1 MIIRLSLRRHLL
13 PLAISLLIALPTLV
27 VLGRAFT
34 PMPPRP
40 VTWTDWQVRQARAAY
55 TTELTRLQRD
65 AEALA
70 ALLNAPAPDPVQAQI
85 VAEQISGRWQA
96 GLPALSE
103 RRSALIIAAQA
114 VSDWAVGATP
124 REPAQQAV
132 QAALRSLAEAEHGL
146 GAR

>member
-1 MIIRLSLRRHLL
+1 MIIRLSLRRTIL
-13 PLAISLLIALPTLV
+13 PIAISLLIAFPTLV

-34 PMPPRP
+34 PLPPRP

-55 TTELTRLQRD
+55 TTELTSLRRD
-65 AEALA
+65 VEALA
-70 ALLNAPAPDPVQAQI
+70 ALVNAPTPDPVQAQI
-85 VAEQISGRWQA
+85 VADQISSRWQS

-103 RRSALIIAAQA
+103 RRSALMTAAQA
-114 VSDWAVGATP
+114 VGDWAVGATP

-132 QAALRSLAEAEHGL
+132 QAAVQSLEEADHGL

>member
-1 MIIRLSLRRHLL
+1 MIIRLSLRRTIL
-13 PLAISLLIALPTLV
+13 PIVISLLIALPALI

-34 PMPPRP
+34 PIPPRP
-40 VTWTDWQVRQARAAY
+40 VTWTDWQVRQARAVY
-55 TTELTRLQRD
+55 TAELTSLRRD

-70 ALLNAPAPDPVQAQI
+70 ALVNAPTPDPVQAQI
-85 VAEQISGRWQA
+85 MAEQISSRWQS

-103 RRSALIIAAQA
+103 RRSVLVSAAQA

-124 REPAQQAV
+124 REPAEQAV
-132 QAALRSLAEAEHGL
+132 QAALQSLEEADNGL

>member
-1 MIIRLSLRRHLL
+1 MIIRLSLRRTIL
-13 PLAISLLIALPTLV
+13 PIMISLLIALPALIL
-27 VLGRAFT
+27 LGRAFT
-34 PMPPRP
+34 AIPPRP

-55 TTELTRLQRD
+55 AAELTNLQRD
-65 AEALA
+65 ADSLA
-70 ALLNAPAPDPVQAQI
+70 ALLNAPTPDPVQAQI
-85 VAEQISGRWQA
+85 IAEQINSRWQV

-103 RRSALIIAAQA
+103 RRTALVTAAQA

-132 QAALRSLAEAEHGL
+132 QAAVQSIEEADRGL